1 MSEPIDICLLEPEL
15 QLGVVSSISAGNVKI
30 NLDQASRPTA
40 TAQRGHRYG
49 LGEVGEFVLIE
60 GESSH
65 LLGRIIET
73 KLPEKERLSVEP
85 NQPRPEPIHP
95 IGTVM
100 LLGTFDVLED
110 KIRPGVQ
117 QYPRLG
123 ARVHS
128 APHEFLAR
136 LPSYLDSKLNAPEVT
151 LDLGTIKSASSTEVR
166 ITPERIFGRHCAI
179 LGTTGGGKSFTVS
192 RLLGECMK
200 HNAKVILLDATG
212 EYRSLAGE
220 SITNVSLLG
229 GTISPDDP
237 ASSAKCK
244 FPLTELTE
252 SDFMALFQ
260 PSGRSQAP
268 LFREALKSLRL
279 LKQKPELGE
288 ENSNVLKKA
297 NREKKP
303 ITTAQR
309 ECASIVES
317 PSSPFDVGALAMQI
331 GNECVYDSRKTWEGE
346 TGNRKQVVDGKYWG
360 EIDMQALG
368 YVQSLLVRINSILAS
383 DSFAALFQ
391 GGDQDPDLTREFEA
405 FFQDSSKCLLRLSVE
420 NISFENSAREIL
432 ANLIGRWLLGKA
444 RKNAFRES
452 PLVVILDEAHQFLNK
467 SFGVEEATVRLDAF
481 DLIAKEGR
489 KYGLNICI
497 ATQRPRDLPEG
508 VLSQMGTLVVH
519 RLTNDRDRE
528 IVERACGEIDR
539 SASAFLPN
547 LQPGEAA
554 LIGVDFPIPMTIQ
567 IKWPEYPPKSSGPD
581 YQNAWKSVAPS
592 SLPLPRWTV

>member
-1 MSEPIDICLLEPEL
+1 MSASASELCLLEPEL

-85 NQPRPEPIHP
+85 NQTRSESIHP
-95 IGTVM
+95 IGSVM

-136 LPSYLDSKLNAPEVT
+136 LPSYLDSKQDAPDVT
-151 LDLGTIKSASSTEVR
+151 LDLGTIKSASSTQVR

-212 EYRSLAGE
+212 EYRDLPTTKCQHYRMLGVGTETRKE
-220 SITNVSLLG
+220 SFEEVCRV
-229 GTISPDDP
+229 
-237 ASSAKCK
+237 A
-244 FPLTELTE
+244 PLDMTVA
-252 SDFMALFQ
+252 DFMALFQ
-260 PSGRSQAP
+260 PSGKVQGPKLYDAIRSLKYVKKFGSANAQGCLEYGSFNKLIQEAIEDPEKLGVLDSDESPFEVSCLAKQIYHECTEYKSSHFQHDAYNFQYCMSLVGRIRSTIQNPSLTALFRGRSQTSISDTISTF
-268 LFREALKSLRL
+268 LSGSHSVLRVSL
-279 LKQKPELGE
+279 EDIG
-288 ENSNVLKKA
+288 
-297 NREKKP
+297 
-303 ITTAQR
+303 
-309 ECASIVES
+309 
-317 PSSPFDVGALAMQI
+317 FDF
-331 GNECVYDSRKTWEGE
+331 C
-346 TGNRKQVVDGKYWG
+346 
-360 EIDMQALG
+360 
-368 YVQSLLVRINSILAS
+368 
-383 DSFAALFQ
+383 
-391 GGDQDPDLTREFEA
+391 
-405 FFQDSSKCLLRLSVE
+405 
-420 NISFENSAREIL
+420 AREIL
-432 ANLIGRWLLGKA
+432 ANLIGRYLLRQAREGKFLE
-444 RKNAFRES
+444 R
-452 PLVVILDEAHQFLNK
+452 PLLVVLDEAHQFLNK
-467 SFGVEEATVRLDAF
+467 AIGAEDWSVRLDAF

-489 KYGLNICI
+489 KYGLNICL

-508 VLSQMGTLVVH
+508 VLSQMGTLIVH
-519 RLTNDRDRE
+519 KLTNGLDRE
-528 IVERACGEIDR
+528 IVEKACGEIDR

-567 IKWPEYPPKSSGPD
+567 IKWPEYPPQSSGPD
-581 YQNAWKSVAPS
+581 YQEAWKPVVPS
-592 SLPLPRWTV
+592 SLPRLQGME

>member
-1 MSEPIDICLLEPEL
+1 MSTSAAELCLLEPEL
-15 QLGVVSSISAGNVKI
+15 QLGVVSSISAGIVKI

-85 NQPRPEPIHP
+85 NQSKPEAIHP

-123 ARVHS
+123 ARVFS
-128 APHEFLAR
+128 APHEFLAK
-136 LPSYLDSKLNAPEVT
+136 LPSYLDSKQDAPEVT
-151 LDLGTIKSASSTEVR
+151 LDLGTIKSASNTQVK

-179 LGTTGGGKSFTVS
+179 LGTTGGGKSFTVA
-192 RLLGECMK
+192 RLLGESMK

-212 EYRSLAGE
+212 EYRSLVGE
-220 SITNVSLLG
+220 NITNVSLLG

-237 ASSAKCK
+237 ASGAKCK

-279 LKQKPELGE
+279 IKIKPELAD
-288 ENSNVLKKA
+288 SDKRVLKKA
-297 NREKKP
+297 NKEKRPVTIAMKDY
-303 ITTAQR
+303 AR
-309 ECASIVES
+309 IVED
-317 PSSPFDVGALAMQI
+317 PSSSFEIDLLVQQI
-331 GNECVYDSRKTWEGE
+331 GQECVYDSRKV
-346 TGNRKQVVDGKYWG
+346 KDGGASVPDATHWG
-360 EIDMQALG
+360 EQDLQALG
-368 YVQSLLVRINSILAS
+368 YVQSLLVRINSILTS
-383 DSFAALFQ
+383 DSFTALFQ
-391 GGDQDPDLTREFEA
+391 GKESDPDLTRQFDA
-405 FFQDSSKCLLRLSVE
+405 FLQSKSKRVFRLSLE

-444 RKNAFRES
+444 RENLFRRS
-452 PLVVILDEAHQFLNK
+452 PIVVILDEAHQFLNK
-467 SFGVEEATVRLDAF
+467 SFGIEETAVHLDAF

-489 KYGLNICI
+489 KYGLNICL

-508 VLSQMGTLVVH
+508 VLSQMGTLIVH

-567 IKWPEYPPKSSGPD
+567 IKLPEYPPQSSGPD
-581 YQNAWKSVAPS
+581 YQKTWKSVVPP
-592 SLPLPRWTV
+592 SLPLPRWAQ